1 MDDLTSVVSSDR
13 QWPADPAAFDDL
25 IVTLYDEL
33 RVMARA
39 YLRGEA
45 ATQTLDTTALVHEAY
60 LRLADH
66 DVVSKRGRSYFF
78 GAAAKAM
85 RRILVE
91 RARSRSRLKR
101 GGSSQK
107 VSLTAVD
114 LPDSDSEEVSSADLL
129 AIDAALD
136 RLGEKYP
143 RQAGVVECRFF
154 GGLSVEETALALESS
169 ERTVKRD
176 WAMARAWLFRE
187 LAGNP

>member
-1 MDDLTSVVSSDR
+1 MRDLTSVTSSD
-13 QWPADPAAFDDL
+13 PTATDPAAFDEL

-33 RVMARA
+33 RRMARG
-39 YLRGEA
+39 YLRGEG

-66 DVVSKRGRSYFF
+66 KVVSERGRAYFF

-91 RARSRSRLKR
+91 RARSRSRIKR
-101 GGSSQK
+101 GGSAQR
-107 VSLTAVD
+107 VSLTVVD
-114 LPDSDSEEVSSADLL
+114 LPDSDSQELSSADLL

-136 RLGEKYP
+136 RLAEKYP

-169 ERTVKRD
+169 QRPVKRD

-187 LAGNP
+187 LTGNPL